1 MLGINSFPWNIE
13 LNDFTCF
20 TITRKIQQT
29 FLPSVNTKLTLDL
42 TKKDKES
49 GGAGDEMSFV
59 IHLDTTPIRLSMDSA
74 QIKQIYNSMNTIL
87 LKKPRKKPI
96 NPSVVEIPAS
106 FYDTQINDFF
116 CETTN
121 SEKSSEDV
129 TSIVDKN
136 ASKVHCLL
144 QWTITKFTLSLIDTN
159 HNTDSSTELLI
170 DLEDIIVS
178 IDKQTAYSKMKA
190 KFGSING
197 MRKKRNRTTG
207 EMDVLNMLS
216 RSDALTA
223 ETQET
228 FLEVVATTAI
238 ASNVHS
244 RWGTAATKKVM
255 GFRNDMETITEIVIT
270 MQSIDLKLEADV
282 LSVILNVND
291 EIRNANLLDAH
302 GESDNNATI
311 YCVRDLPLLFFNCKG
326 LQLWLPN
333 ANYESSATNSNV
345 LIVKVYACDL
355 LVLLQ
360 HFNTTTN
367 YLFLEFQMNAISIAP
382 SVENPLIR
390 KPVREDIYVK
400 ASQLRMINTPGSII
414 EDRQYE
420 LLLKNISIFTG
431 NWEEILRA
439 TCPVNVSSMFKIEC
453 TLHLFIHSLIDL
465 FSSSLS
471 TEFKC

>member
-20 TITRKIQQT
+20 TITRKVQQT
-29 FLPSVNTKLTLDL
+29 FLPCVNTKLTLDL
-42 TKKDKES
+42 TKKGKES
-49 GGAGDEMSFV
+49 GGGDEMSFV
-59 IHLDTTPIRLSMDSA
+59 IHLDTTPIRLSMNSA
-74 QIKQIYNSMNTIL
+74 QIKQIYHSMNTIL
-87 LKKPRKKPI
+87 LKKPKKKPL
-96 NPSVVEIPAS
+96 NPSVIEIPAT

-129 TSIVDKN
+129 ISNVDKN
-136 ASKVHCLL
+136 ASKIHCLL
-144 QWTITKFTLSLIDTN
+144 QWTITKFTLSLIDAS
-159 HNTDSSTELLI
+159 HSSDSSTELLI

-228 FLEVVATTAI
+228 FLEIVATTAI

-282 LSVILNVND
+282 LSVILNIND
-291 EIRNANLLDAH
+291 EIRDANAINAHGHGPDAH
-302 GESDNNATI
+302 GDSDNNNATI

-345 LIVKVYACDL
+345 LIVKV
-355 LVLLQ
+355 
-360 HFNTTTN
+360 T
-367 YLFLEFQMNAISIAP
+367 
-382 SVENPLIR
+382 
-390 KPVREDIYVK
+390 
-400 ASQLRMINTPGSII
+400 
-414 EDRQYE
+414 
-420 LLLKNISIFTG
+420 
-431 NWEEILRA
+431 
-439 TCPVNVSSMFKIEC
+439 
-453 TLHLFIHSLIDL
+453 
-465 FSSSLS
+465 
-471 TEFKC
+471 

>member
-13 LNDFTCF
+13 LNDFTCYTF
-20 TITRKIQQT
+20 TRKVQQT
-29 FLPSVNTKLTLDL
+29 FLPCVNTKLTLDL

-49 GGAGDEMSFV
+49 GAGDEMSFV
-59 IHLDTTPIRLSMDSA
+59 IHLDTTPIRLSMDSK

-87 LKKPRKKPI
+87 LNKPRRKPM
-96 NPSVVEIPAS
+96 NPSVVEIPAT
-106 FYDTQINDFF
+106 FYDTQINDFI

-129 TSIVDKN
+129 ISNVNKN
-136 ASKVHCLL
+136 APKIHCLL
-144 QWTITKFTLSLIDTN
+144 QWTITKFTLLLIDAD
-159 HNTDSSTELLI
+159 HNNESSTELLI

-178 IDKQTAYSKMKA
+178 IDKQTAYSKTKA

-197 MRKKRNRTTG
+197 MRKKRNCTTG
-207 EMDVLNMLS
+207 ETDVLNMLS

-228 FLEVVATTAI
+228 FLEIVATTAI

-282 LSVILNVND
+282 LSVILNIND
-291 EIRNANLLDAH
+291 EVRGVNSLSTDAH
-302 GESDNNATI
+302 GERDNDATT

-345 LIVKVYACDL
+345 LIVKVLTYYRDL
-355 LVLLQ
+355 C
-360 HFNTTTN
+360 ND
-367 YLFLEFQMNAISIAP
+367 FL
-382 SVENPLIR
+382 
-390 KPVREDIYVK
+390 
-400 ASQLRMINTPGSII
+400 
-414 EDRQYE
+414 
-420 LLLKNISIFTG
+420 
-431 NWEEILRA
+431 
-439 TCPVNVSSMFKIEC
+439 
-453 TLHLFIHSLIDL
+453 
-465 FSSSLS
+465 
-471 TEFKC
+471 

>member
-20 TITRKIQQT
+20 TITRKIPQT
-29 FLPSVNTKLTLDL
+29 FLPCVNTKLTLDL

-49 GGAGDEMSFV
+49 GGGGSSVGDEMSFV

-87 LKKPRKKPI
+87 LKKPRKKPV
-96 NPSVVEIPAS
+96 NPSVVEIPAT

-129 TSIVDKN
+129 ISNVDKN
-136 ASKVHCLL
+136 ASKIHCLL
-144 QWTITKFTLSLIDTN
+144 QWTITKFTLSLIDIN
-159 HNTDSSTELLI
+159 HNSDSSTELLI

-197 MRKKRNRTTG
+197 MRKKKNRSTG

-223 ETQET
+223 ETPET
-228 FLEVVATTAI
+228 FLEIVATTAI

-282 LSVILNVND
+282 LSVILNIND
-291 EIRNANLLDAH
+291 EIRNANSLNAHGSAAH
-302 GESDNNATI
+302 GESDNNNATI
-311 YCVRDLPLLFFNCKG
+311 YCVRDLPLLFLNCKG

-333 ANYESSATNSNV
+333 SNYETSATNSNV
-345 LIVKVYACDL
+345 LIVKVIAC
-355 LVLLQ
+355 
-360 HFNTTTN
+360 
-367 YLFLEFQMNAISIAP
+367 
-382 SVENPLIR
+382 
-390 KPVREDIYVK
+390 
-400 ASQLRMINTPGSII
+400 
-414 EDRQYE
+414 
-420 LLLKNISIFTG
+420 
-431 NWEEILRA
+431 
-439 TCPVNVSSMFKIEC
+439 
-453 TLHLFIHSLIDL
+453 
-465 FSSSLS
+465 
-471 TEFKC
+471 